1 MAAAAMA
8 IQNAHGAT
16 GGPSMRPW
24 ASSFG
29 SARGS
34 NMTKSLTRMDIDGQ
48 AFQGEWG
55 GVPKRERVM
64 HAALF
69 RLDSKGHWQPR
80 NVVLTAD
87 RLIILARKQPVHREG
102 RITHLG
108 STDSEH
114 QQHVDAYICTCTCI
128 GMSMCIRICTCV
140 YMHMHEYMYMYMYK
154 YV

>member
-1 MAAAAMA
+1 
-8 IQNAHGAT
+8 
-16 GGPSMRPW
+16 
-24 ASSFG
+24 
-29 SARGS
+29 
-34 NMTKSLTRMDIDGQ
+34 MTKSLTRMDIDGQ

-102 RITHLG
+102 LITHLG

-128 GMSMCIRICTCV
+128 GIGMSMCIRICTCV
-140 YMHMHEYMYMYMYK
+140 YMHMHEYMYMYK
-154 YV
+154 YVCICTCICICICVCVCVCVCVCLCLCVCACVCV